1 MNSIFMMLSG
11 LSFLLGIFLL
21 FLAKAFTAILELAYG
36 VGINDINEYGFSYY
50 AISCFV
56 LGVLFPLVFLFGNF
70 SKK

>member
-1 MNSIFMMLSG
+1 MNSVFMMLSG
-11 LSFLLGIFLL
+11 LSFLLGVFLL
-21 FLAKAFTAILELAYG
+21 FLAKVFTAILEVVYG

-56 LGVLFPLVFLFGNF
+56 LGVLFLFVLLFGKF